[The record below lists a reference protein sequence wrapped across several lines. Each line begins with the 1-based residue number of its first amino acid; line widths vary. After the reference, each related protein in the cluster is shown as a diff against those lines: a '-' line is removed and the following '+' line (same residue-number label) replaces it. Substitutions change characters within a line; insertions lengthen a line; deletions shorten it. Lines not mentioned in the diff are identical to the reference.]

1 MAVFAGKKMNDAQP
15 VTPTSEQASSQPLMA
30 MPPELLHELINALR
44 KPPFYKRHPLLC
56 LLVLIFLVGI
66 IVLLVN
72 QKDEETLST
81 DGDCLALISVKGP
94 IIENQ
99 GLLKWIRKIEHT
111 KEIKGV
117 LLRVDSPGG
126 GASSSEEL
134 YAALARLGEQ
144 KPIVVSMGSVAASG
158 GLMVAMA
165 GKRVFANKA
174 TITGSIGVR
183 MDILQA
189 KGLMDK
195 LGLGQETLV
204 TGPYKDAGSS
214 MRPLTEEDRRY
225 LKSILNEL
233 NEQFMAIIAKSRGL
247 SQQEVQKLATG
258 RIYTGRE
265 ALEVGLI
272 DAIGGQEEAHAWLA
286 KQTGVNLEKKLL
298 ARPKERK
305 WYEELLTSLLDL
317 PALHELAELQQLV
330 PSYSISY

>member
-1 MAVFAGKKMNDAQP
+1 MNDEKTANSQTEK
-15 VTPTSEQASSQPLMA
+15 VASQPLLA
-30 MPPELLHELINALR
+30 MPPELLKELIKALR
-44 KPPFYKRHPLLC
+44 RPPFYKRHPILC
-56 LLVLIFLVGI
+56 ILGVLLLVGF
-66 IVLLVN
+66 IVLAM
-72 QKDEETLST
+72 QDEEKLST
-81 DGDCLALISVKGP
+81 DGDCLAIVAVKGP
-94 IIENQ
+94 IVENQ

-111 KEIKGV
+111 SDIKGV

-134 YAALARLGEQ
+134 YAALARLAAK
-144 KPIVVSMGSVAASG
+144 KPMVVSMGSVAASG

-165 GKRVFANKA
+165 GKRIYANKA

-225 LKSILNEL
+225 LNGILREL
-233 NEQFMAIIAKSRGL
+233 NDQFMAIIAQSRGL
-247 SQQEVQKLATG
+247 SMEAVQKLATG

-272 DAIGGQEEAHAWLA
+272 DEIGGQEEAHAWLA
-286 KQTGVNLEKKLL
+286 KQTGISLEKKLI

-305 WYEELLTSLLDL
+305 WYEEILTSLLDL
-317 PALHELAELQQLV
+317 PNLRELVSTQQLV
-330 PSYSISY
+330 PSYRME